1 MAWNLNKVAEADN
14 YKEAVNMVDSDTSR
28 RVAELR
34 NYFNKATPAEQEK
47 MAKDFDERV
56 NKYMDPEL
64 KSAIATGGDVE
75 NVRESADVTE
85 DDNERVKE
93 LGDITYALENYPDI
107 PYAQKK
113 GVEDMIYG
121 LADNANE
128 KIVDAIR
135 KDKSDKNIEQ

>member
-1 MAWNLNKVAEADN
+1 
-14 YKEAVNMVDSDTSR
+14 MVDSDTSR